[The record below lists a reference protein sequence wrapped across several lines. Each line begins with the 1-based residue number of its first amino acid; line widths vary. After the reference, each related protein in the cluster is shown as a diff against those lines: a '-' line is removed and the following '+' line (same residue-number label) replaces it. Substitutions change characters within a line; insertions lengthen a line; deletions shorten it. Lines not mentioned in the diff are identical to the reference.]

1 MSQEQ
6 LYASSAGQQQQ
17 QQVPSGGLG
26 VRGSWDLN
34 SFLVDASPTQGH
46 AVDYKTEMM
55 SPTTTATQQQQ
66 VSGTVRDV
74 R

>member
-17 QQVPSGGLG
+17 QVPSAGLG
-26 VRGSWDLN
+26 VRPSWGLN
-34 SFLVDASPTQGH
+34 SFLVDASPSQGH
-46 AVDYKTEMM
+46 GAVDFKTEMM
-55 SPTTTATQQQQ
+55 SPTTTATQQQ